1 MQDTPLF
8 TEIVAFAIPD
18 HMSRE
23 EVLAAYAASAP
34 IWREHPDLIRKNY
47 LLDLESRRGGG
58 VYLWRSREAAEEA
71 HGPAFRARINAAFGA
86 EPAISVFETPLIVDN
101 APVPA

>member
-1 MQDTPLF
+1 M
-8 TEIVAFAIPD
+8 
-18 HMSRE
+18 R
-23 EVLAAYAASAP
+23 AAYAASAP